1 MTSNHSI
8 GIHGIYTYFPR
19 LYVSQ
24 EDCESYDGVGSGKY
38 TIGLGQ
44 RSMAIA
50 DPQEDIISMAMT
62 ACDNLMEQ
70 CNLTPNDIGRLEVGT
85 ETIVDKSKSIKTH
98 LMEKFNEAGNYDVV
112 GVDTINAC
120 YGGTNALFNAVNWIE
135 SSMWNGKYAIVLTG
149 DIAIYE
155 KGPARPTGGAGMVAI
170 LVGPDAPLILESD
183 TVVSYFEH
191 AYDFYKP
198 NMSSE
203 YPTVDGPLSN
213 ECYMR
218 AIEHCYENFRGK
230 VGSQFDY
237 ALLHAPYQKLVRK
250 AYHRIY
256 ELETQEKKAPKEDSE
271 ISYEEKVK
279 PGLGLSLECGN
290 MYTGSV
296 WASLNSL
303 LVSKDVVPD
312 YGKRVMVFSYGS
324 GLASSMFALRMVKPE
339 KISSIGASFE
349 DRLEI
354 RQQVSP
360 EKFHAMVDQRE
371 TETTTSSSES
381 TPSVYSGT
389 YIRTNVDSLGR
400 RSYQKTFARAFRTL
414 KRHIHL

>member
-1 MTSNHSI
+1 
-8 GIHGIYTYFPR
+8 
-19 LYVSQ
+19 
-24 EDCESYDGVGSGKY
+24 
-38 TIGLGQ
+38 
-44 RSMAIA
+44 
-50 DPQEDIISMAMT
+50 
-62 ACDNLMEQ
+62 MEQ
-70 CNLTPNDIGRLEVGT
+70 CSLTPNDIGRLEVGT

-98 LMEKFNEAGNYDVV
+98 CGKFNEAGNYDVV

-349 DRLEI
+349 DRRRKQGNRYLLKNSTLWLINEKQRP
-354 RQQVSP
+354 RQARP
-360 EKFHAMVDQRE
+360 NPLPPYILGLTFAPMLIA
-371 TETTTSSSES
+371 SE
-381 TPSVYSGT
+381 
-389 YIRTNVDSLGR
+389 RH
-400 RSYQKTFARAFRTL
+400 SYQKTFARAFRTL